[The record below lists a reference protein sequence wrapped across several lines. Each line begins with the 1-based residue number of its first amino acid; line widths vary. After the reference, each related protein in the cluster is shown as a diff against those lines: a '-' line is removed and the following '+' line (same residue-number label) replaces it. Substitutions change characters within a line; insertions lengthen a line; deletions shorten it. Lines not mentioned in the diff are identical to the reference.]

1 MKNAVGKLAKLSK
14 QLLRKGNMFLS
25 YGILWYT
32 IPQAVN
38 SSR

>member
-1 MKNAVGKLAKLSK
+1 MKSAVVKLAKRSK
-14 QLLRKGNMFLS
+14 QLLRNGNMFLS

-32 IPQAVN
+32 ISRAVN

>member
-1 MKNAVGKLAKLSK
+1 MKNAVVKLPKLSK
-14 QLLRKGNMFLS
+14 QLLRKGIMFLS

-32 IPQAVN
+32 IPKAVN